1 MALTPSAS
9 TFPVPESKWRAGPI
23 HTCDSSRLTYKRF
36 PITRTPSRRLSM
48 RLVCVICPSPMSR
61 CEKLKAGGWMAF
73 TVWDV
78 PERAVGFG
86 AVYAA
91 IRAHGSLD
99 VGLPVG
105 PNFFLFSEAEHSLDA
120 LLRAGFVKPSFMQVP
135 QAWQMD
141 APDNLFDMVAEGT
154 ARAAA
159 TLAVAAPRSRLSL
172 NHIVR

>member
-1 MALTPSAS
+1 
-9 TFPVPESKWRAGPI
+9 
-23 HTCDSSRLTYKRF
+23 
-36 PITRTPSRRLSM
+36 
-48 RLVCVICPSPMSR
+48 
-61 CEKLKAGGWMAF
+61 MAF